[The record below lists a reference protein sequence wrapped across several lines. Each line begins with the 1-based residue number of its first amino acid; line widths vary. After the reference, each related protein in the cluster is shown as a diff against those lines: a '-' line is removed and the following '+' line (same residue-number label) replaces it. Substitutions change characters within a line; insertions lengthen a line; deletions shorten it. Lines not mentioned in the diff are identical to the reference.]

1 MFNHVRLG
9 PIADI
14 GGATGNARQGSMTD
28 VKKARNAAGRYGPL
42 LFCLSVIAPRGANA
56 SCPTNTPA
64 GLALG
69 GPGHADT
76 GNPCHTRSASVS
88 GLRDDVRRV
97 NRRNWHCLCWH
108 RDA

>member
-14 GGATGNARQGSMTD
+14 GGATGNVAPRVNDGRE
-28 VKKARNAAGRYGPL
+28 KARNAAERYGPQ

-56 SCPTNTPA
+56 PCPTNTPA

-69 GPGHADT
+69 GPGHADA
-76 GNPCHTRSASVS
+76 GNPCHTRSASLS

-97 NRRNWHCLCWH
+97 NRRNWHCLC
-108 RDA
+108 